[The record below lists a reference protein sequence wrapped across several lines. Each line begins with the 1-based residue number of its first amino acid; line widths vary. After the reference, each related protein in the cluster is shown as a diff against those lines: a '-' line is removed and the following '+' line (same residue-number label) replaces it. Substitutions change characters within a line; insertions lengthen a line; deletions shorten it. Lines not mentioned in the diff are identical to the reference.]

1 MKNVETKRRLS
12 EELSEKEITNE
23 EEVARLTE
31 ELSGVKFFCRLTI
44 RRKRYVSP
52 DRSDSYV
59 SSGNKSV
66 NSTRQIQT
74 EPPQRFV

>member
-31 ELSGVKFFCRLTI
+31 ELSGVKIF
-44 RRKRYVSP
+44 YA
-52 DRSDSYV
+52 D
-59 SSGNKSV
+59 
-66 NSTRQIQT
+66 
-74 EPPQRFV
+74 